1 MSPSSC
7 NLPPRQVRRWRRSRG
22 ATSTSCRAPPTA
34 WWSWNYFGFN
44 EFDPEGDRFYRHV
57 RDWLRM
63 ETDDGAPH
71 WVHSLCRTGC
81 TSDQDDRG
89 PAYESD
95 DDDGYDRIANDATSM
110 RSCAALT
117 TKMPRLSRSRVTSS
131 PFPLL
136 ARTQE
141 R

>member
-1 MSPSSC
+1 M
-7 NLPPRQVRRWRRSRG
+7 
-22 ATSTSCRAPPTA
+22 T
-34 WWSWNYFGFN
+34 
-44 EFDPEGDRFYRHV
+44 
-57 RDWLRM
+57 
-63 ETDDGAPH
+63 
-71 WVHSLCRTGC
+71 VHSPRAVQAEQDSEYSSDEVEDEC

-131 PFPLL
+131 PFPLALLDPTLL
-136 ARTQE
+136 AL
-141 R
+141 